1 MGACGIVSS
10 VCSFVGGC
18 IGAVGSFAAG
28 AISGMAK
35 FAGSLGA
42 GILTGISGMAAG
54 LVAAVGPQLAPLV
67 GMLMVEWV
75 GKAVAMVAQMLG
87 ITKEEEDPKELGA
100 RLSEAQKHPEWLQRE
115 DFETFQDYNEYL
127 KEQIPELDKQDLA
140 KNGLAY
146 TAIGTGALIYEIN
159 GETGME
165 LTPETTQLIARGKIT
180 AEELYM
186 LLQTF
191 KEEGMIGADLTAFL
205 RHKMTLATETALRDV
220 LLDRYMEMHPEAS
233 REEFAN
239 RLEMIMEAQQ
249 SSQQS
254 YEKTCGSYL
263 PEIEAAAQNKEKR
276 DMLRANGIGEEI
288 LDRMQRADAEN

>member
-1 MGACGIVSS
+1 MGLFGGICGFIGSCVS
-10 VCSFVGGC
+10 
-18 IGAVGSFAAG
+18 AVGSLVGG
-28 AISGMAK
+28 AISGMVK
-35 FAGSLGA
+35 MAGSLGA

-54 LVAAVGPQLAPLV
+54 LVAAVGPQLAPIV

-75 GKAVAMVAQMLG
+75 GKVVAAVTQMLG
-87 ITKEEEDPKELGA
+87 ITKEEEDPKALGA

-127 KEQIPELDKQDLA
+127 KEQIPELDKEDLA

-146 TAIGTGALIYEIN
+146 TGIGTGAMIYEIN
-159 GETGME
+159 GEIGME

-180 AEELYM
+180 AEELNL

-191 KEEGMIGADLTAFL
+191 KEKGLNGGALTAFL
-205 RHKMTLATETALRDV
+205 QHKMTLAAETALRDAV
-220 LLDRYMEMHPEAS
+220 LDRYIEMHPEAS
-233 REEFAN
+233 REDVEN
-239 RLEMIMEAQQ
+239 RLAMIAEAQQ

-254 YEKTCGSYL
+254 YEKMCESYR
-263 PEIEAAAQNKEKR
+263 PEIEAAAQNKETR

-288 LDRMQRADAEN
+288 LDRMQRADARN